1 MNPQINEHGAF
12 YIWIAQEVSTGEIL
26 GSYTQKTQA
35 IKHAQSF
42 VGGDES
48 EIISDNS
55 LETVFIGGNIAK
67 VTKVKTET
75 LRVWDQKNEYP
86 RDYMVQLNARAC
98 AVRRDSFNLSGWLCC
113 NAHQRASPA
122 VYVILTKC
130 L

>member
-12 YIWIAQEVSTGEIL
+12 YIWIAQEIGSGEIL

-48 EIISDNS
+48 EIITGLQNS
-55 LETVFIGGNIAK
+55 ETVFIGGNIAK

-75 LRVWDQKNEYP
+75 LKVWD
-86 RDYMVQLNARAC
+86 
-98 AVRRDSFNLSGWLCC
+98 
-113 NAHQRASPA
+113 
-122 VYVILTKC
+122 
-130 L
+130 

>member
-48 EIISDNS
+48 EIISDKY
-55 LETVFIGGNIAK
+55 LDVIYVGGNVAK
-67 VTKVKTET
+67 VTKLKTET
-75 LRVWDQKNEYP
+75 LRVWDQKNE
-86 RDYMVQLNARAC
+86 R
-98 AVRRDSFNLSGWLCC
+98 F
-113 NAHQRASPA
+113 
-122 VYVILTKC
+122 
-130 L
+130 

>member
-48 EIISDNS
+48 EIISDKY
-55 LETVFIGGNIAK
+55 LDVIYVGGNVAK
-67 VTKVKTET
+67 VTKLKTET
-75 LRVWDQKNEYP
+75 LRVWD
-86 RDYMVQLNARAC
+86 
-98 AVRRDSFNLSGWLCC
+98 
-113 NAHQRASPA
+113 
-122 VYVILTKC
+122 
-130 L
+130 

>member
-1 MNPQINEHGAF
+1 MNPQVNEYGAF

-75 LRVWDQKNEYP
+75 LGSKSAQKYYTRSKSKSKSKSN
-86 RDYMVQLNARAC
+86 
-98 AVRRDSFNLSGWLCC
+98 
-113 NAHQRASPA
+113 
-122 VYVILTKC
+122 
-130 L
+130 

>member
-1 MNPQINEHGAF
+1 MTSLQARLAFHKLTKSLWLSVKQKERLKMNPQVNEHGAF

-48 EIISDNS
+48 EIISDKS
-55 LETVFIGGNIAK
+55 LETVFVGGNIAK

-75 LRVWDQKNEYP
+75 LRVWD
-86 RDYMVQLNARAC
+86 
-98 AVRRDSFNLSGWLCC
+98 
-113 NAHQRASPA
+113 
-122 VYVILTKC
+122 
-130 L
+130 

>member
-48 EIISDNS
+48 EIISDKS
-55 LETVFIGGNIAK
+55 LETVFIGGNVAK

-75 LRVWDQKNEYP
+75 LRVWD
-86 RDYMVQLNARAC
+86 
-98 AVRRDSFNLSGWLCC
+98 
-113 NAHQRASPA
+113 
-122 VYVILTKC
+122 
-130 L
+130 

>member
-1 MNPQINEHGAF
+1 MNPQVNEYGAF

-67 VTKVKTET
+67 VTKDFI
-75 LRVWDQKNEYP
+75 RI
-86 RDYMVQLNARAC
+86 
-98 AVRRDSFNLSGWLCC
+98 LCF
-113 NAHQRASPA
+113 HFKEFMKITFSIIHI
-122 VYVILTKC
+122 Y
-130 L
+130 